1 MTALQDWPDGSVDV
15 AVIGG
20 GVMGATT
27 ALFLA
32 RGGMRVALLDRQDLF
47 RAASGVNAGTLTLHM
62 TRAQLIPHA
71 MRGRE
76 MWLASRDWLGA
87 DVGALAAPGLS
98 LAFTEAE
105 EDLLRARARIR
116 RQAGAPI
123 DIVPPSR
130 AAAIEPGLNPS
141 VRAAAYCALDGHI
154 PAYRVG
160 RAYTQ
165 ALAQAGVMLFAH
177 RAVEAIVPDGA
188 AGGYAVRCAGHARPL
203 AARRIVLAGGVWLEK
218 MLGWFGHAIPIRCL
232 VNQLAVTET
241 MPRVMGSVVSIANG
255 LLSLK
260 QFANGSVLIGGGWQ
274 GEGNIHEGGT
284 RVIPENLRG
293 NLRLAQH
300 VVPRLAQA
308 QILRV
313 WLGLE
318 SETPDAMPLIGALTA
333 RDDAFVIGCVHSGF
347 TSGPYM
353 GRLLAERILGGAPDL
368 GAFDPRRFSPS
379 PSLPEHTP

>member
-1 MTALQDWPDGSVDV
+1 MTVKPAWPDAPMDI

-32 RGGMRVALLDRQDLF
+32 RGGMRIALLDRQDLF

-76 MWLASRDWLGA
+76 MWLTSREWLGA
-87 DVGALAAPGLS
+87 DVGALATPGLS

-105 EDLLRARARIR
+105 EALLRERARIR
-116 RQAGAPI
+116 QQAGAPI
-123 DIVPPSR
+123 EIVPPAR
-130 AAAIEPGLNPS
+130 AVAIEPGLNPS
-141 VRAAAYCALDGHI
+141 VRAAAYCELDGHI

-160 RAYTQ
+160 KAYAQ
-165 ALAQAGVMLFAH
+165 ALGRAGVHLFEQC
-177 RAVEAIVPDGA
+177 AVEAIHPSGN
-188 AGGYAVRCAGHARPL
+188 GYDIHCAEQARPL

-218 MLGWFGHAIPIRCL
+218 MLGWFGHTIPIRCL
-232 VNQLAVTET
+232 INQLVVTET
-241 MPRVMGSVVSIANG
+241 MPQVMGSVVSIANG

-293 NLRLAQH
+293 NVRLAQH
-300 VVPRLAQA
+300 VIPRLSQA

-318 SETPDAMPLIGALTA
+318 SETPDAMPLIGALTP
-333 RDDAFVIGCVHSGF
+333 RDDAFVIGCAHSGF

-353 GRLLAERILGGAPDL
+353 GRLLAERILGGTPDL
-368 GAFDPRRFSPS
+368 SAFDPHRFSPS
-379 PSLPEHTP
+379 SIPESSS

>member
-1 MTALQDWPDGSVDV
+1 MTMKPAWPDAPVDV

-20 GVMGATT
+20 GVMGATA

-47 RAASGVNAGTLTLHM
+47 RSASGVNAGTLTLHM

-76 MWLASRDWLGA
+76 MWLTSREWLGT
-87 DVGALAAPGLS
+87 DVGALATPGLS
-98 LAFTEAE
+98 LAFTEGE
-105 EDLLRARARIR
+105 EALLRERARVR
-116 RQAGAPI
+116 QQAGAPI
-123 DIVPPSR
+123 EIVPPAR
-130 AAAIEPGLNPS
+130 AIAIEPGLNPS
-141 VRAAAYCALDGHI
+141 IRAAAYCALDGHI

-160 RAYTQ
+160 RAYAR
-165 ALAQAGVMLFAH
+165 ALAGAGVSLFEH
-177 RAVEAIVPDGA
+177 CAVTAIHPSGN
-188 AGGYAVRCAGHARPL
+188 GYDISCAEQARPL
-203 AARRIVLAGGVWLEK
+203 AARRVVLAAGVWLEK
-218 MLGWFGHAIPIRCL
+218 MLGWFGHTIPIRCL
-232 VNQLAVTET
+232 INQLVVTET
-241 MPRVMGSVVSIANG
+241 MPQVMGSVVSIANG

-274 GEGNIHEGGT
+274 GEGNIHDGGT

-293 NLRLAQH
+293 NVRLAQH
-300 VVPRLAQA
+300 VIPRLSQA

-318 SETPDAMPLIGALTA
+318 SETPDAMPLIGALTP
-333 RDDAFVIGCVHSGF
+333 RDDAFVIGCAHSGF

-353 GRLLAERILGGAPDL
+353 GRLLAERILGGTPDL
-368 GAFDPRRFSPS
+368 SAFDPHRFSPS
-379 PSLPEHTP
+379 STPEPSP

>member
-1 MTALQDWPDGSVDV
+1 
-15 AVIGG
+15 
-20 GVMGATT
+20 
-27 ALFLA
+27 
-32 RGGMRVALLDRQDLF
+32 
-47 RAASGVNAGTLTLHM
+47 
-62 TRAQLIPHA
+62 
-71 MRGRE
+71 
-76 MWLASRDWLGA
+76 
-87 DVGALAAPGLS
+87 
-98 LAFTEAE
+98 
-105 EDLLRARARIR
+105 
-116 RQAGAPI
+116 
-123 DIVPPSR
+123 
-130 AAAIEPGLNPS
+130 
-141 VRAAAYCALDGHI
+141 
-154 PAYRVG
+154 
-160 RAYTQ
+160 
-165 ALAQAGVMLFAH
+165 
-177 RAVEAIVPDGA
+177 
-188 AGGYAVRCAGHARPL
+188 AVRCAGHARPL

-274 GEGNIHEGGT
+274 GEGNIQEGGT